1 MPSWIELAAAAAVLL
16 LVLLIVIVLSILTV
30 RATSRRRARRQ
41 AGKYGIAET
50 HDVFVADK
58 TRITHRPVPLPD
70 ATKPPE
76 SPETPTEPAQ

>member
-1 MPSWIELAAAAAVLL
+1 MLSWIELAAAAVALL
-16 LVLLIVIVLSILTV
+16 LVLLIVLIILTV

-50 HDVFVADK
+50 HDIFVADK
-58 TRITHRPVPLPD
+58 TRITHRPAPFPQ

-76 SPETPTEPAQ
+76 PPETPAQ